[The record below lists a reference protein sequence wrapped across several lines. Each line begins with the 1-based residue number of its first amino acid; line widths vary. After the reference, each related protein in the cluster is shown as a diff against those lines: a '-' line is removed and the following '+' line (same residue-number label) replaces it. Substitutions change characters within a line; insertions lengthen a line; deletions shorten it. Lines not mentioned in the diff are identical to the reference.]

1 MGQVIKKTRWV
12 NSKMISK
19 IFGVCNQGCIEFP
32 SPPPLGEYNQAV
44 GEVNQVEKKKGSR
57 REGGK
62 GKESYK
68 EGRGS
73 EEERREG

>member
-1 MGQVIKKTRWV
+1 M
-12 NSKMISK
+12 
-19 IFGVCNQGCIEFP
+19 
-32 SPPPLGEYNQAV
+32 
-44 GEVNQVEKKKGSR
+44 EKKKGSR